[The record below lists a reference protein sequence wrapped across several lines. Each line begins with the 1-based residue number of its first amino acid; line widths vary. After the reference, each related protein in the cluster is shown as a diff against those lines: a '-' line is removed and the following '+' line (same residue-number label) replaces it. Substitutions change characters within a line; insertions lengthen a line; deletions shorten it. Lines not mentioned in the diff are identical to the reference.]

1 MSDAKSKY
9 GRQYNGG
16 ARPGVSGAMY
26 DLIESLSKAAA
37 PRGLMHRK
45 AKLKQAEDEA
55 MGESETSSES
65 ESDASEL
72 TTDDLKGYLRK
83 KRRS

>member
-1 MSDAKSKY
+1 MSDAKPKY
-9 GRQYNGG
+9 GHQYNGG
-16 ARPGVSGAMY
+16 ARPGVSGAIH

-37 PRGLMHRK
+37 PRSIVQRK
-45 AKLKQAEDEA
+45 AKLKQLEDEA
-55 MGESETSSES
+55 MGEPETSSES

-72 TTDDLKGYLRK
+72 TTDDLKAALRK